1 MIPDLYI
8 SHRAIPAAQAAADAD
23 TTYFQLICVSA
34 RFTIK
39 PQPLPKQT
47 FDMRDC
53 RQPFLRI
60 LPPPDLLCDLL
71 DTLICA
77 FDDLPVFFHA
87 FFQQLV
93 VADGIRH
100 FYLYASEN
108 LCAILL

>member
-47 FDMRDC
+47 FDMLWFQIC
-53 RQPFLRI
+53 YFNMPGMKAS
-60 LPPPDLLCDLL
+60 LLLS
-71 DTLICA
+71 A
-77 FDDLPVFFHA
+77 
-87 FFQQLV
+87 
-93 VADGIRH
+93 
-100 FYLYASEN
+100 
-108 LCAILL
+108 